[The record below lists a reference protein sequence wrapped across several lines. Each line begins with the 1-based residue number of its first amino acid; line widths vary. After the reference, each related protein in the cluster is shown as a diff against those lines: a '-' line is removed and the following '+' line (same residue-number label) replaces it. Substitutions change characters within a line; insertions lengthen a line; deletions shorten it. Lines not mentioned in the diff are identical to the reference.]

1 MSLNWDLLYETFDDM
16 KFPAHGLSLL
26 WLCAWRI
33 ALAYVLLRFKR
44 QNCLLHSNL
53 KTIFISFVLFY
64 FNSFYFILFS
74 LSTNPCKGFGASE
87 GPGSPEDF
95 VVAAKAVI
103 EFVSHKSGKPRADI
117 LLYGLSMGGTIAVM
131 AAAELGTKKIL
142 LHSPLDALSNVMVD
156 GCKMTGYLGGNVE
169 TYSLNLF
176 SHLWI

>member
-1 MSLNWDLLYETFDDM
+1 MF
-16 KFPAHGLSLL
+16 
-26 WLCAWRI
+26 C
-33 ALAYVLLRFKR
+33 
-44 QNCLLHSNL
+44 
-53 KTIFISFVLFY
+53 FISIHSI
-64 FNSFYFILFS
+64 SFYHS
-74 LSTNPCKGFGASE
+74 HSTTPSKGFGASE

-103 EFVSHKSGKPRADI
+103 EFVSQKSGKPRADI

-176 SHLWI
+176 SHL